1 MKRII
6 ATMKGEFA
14 TLDTSDV
21 QLRKFGL
28 LVGGVILFF
37 VGLFG
42 IFSEKELH
50 GVLPTIGLLLV
61 GLGFVAP
68 QLLKWAYYCWMGIAI
83 VFGYF
88 IGNALLFLLF
98 YIFVTPIALL
108 KKIFGAKKKAS
119 GESYWIPRDKPWSKE
134 SVERLF

>member
-1 MKRII
+1 
-6 ATMKGEFA
+6 MKGEFA

-28 LVGGVILFF
+28 LVGGVVLFF

-42 IFSEKELH
+42 ILSEKELH
-50 GVLPTIGLLLV
+50 GAIPTIGLLLV

-68 QLLKWAYYCWMGIAI
+68 QFLKWPYYFWMGIAI

-88 IGNALLFLLF
+88 IGNMLLFVLF

-108 KKIFGAKKKAS
+108 KKLFGAKKKV
-119 GESYWIPRDKPWSKE
+119 GGVSYWIPREKPWTKE
-134 SVERLF
+134 SMERLF

>member
-1 MKRII
+1 MKRIF

-14 TLDTSDV
+14 TLDTSDA

-28 LVGGVILFF
+28 LVGGVILFIA
-37 VGLFG
+37 GLLG
-42 IFSEKELH
+42 IVFHKELH
-50 GVLPTIGLLLV
+50 ELMPIIGLLLV
-61 GLGFVAP
+61 GLGFATP
-68 QLLKWAYYCWMGIAI
+68 QLLKWPYYLWMGIAI

-108 KKIFGAKKKAS
+108 KKIFGASKQKA
-119 GESYWIPRDKPWSKE
+119 GASYWIAREKSWTKE
-134 SVERLF
+134 SMERLF

>member
-28 LVGGVILFF
+28 LVGGVVLFF

-42 IFSEKELH
+42 ILSEKELH
-50 GVLPTIGLLLV
+50 IAMPTIGLLLV

-68 QLLKWAYYCWMGIAI
+68 QFLKGAYYFWMGIAI
-83 VFGYF
+83 VLGYF
-88 IGNALLFLLF
+88 IGNALLFILF

-108 KKIFGAKKKAS
+108 KKIFGTKK
-119 GESYWIPRDKPWSKE
+119 ILFLKE
-134 SVERLF
+134 